1 MDENQKKEDWNT
13 FELDETAMIAFSE
26 EDAMILSDTA
36 DGKEADYYTSMQSI
50 LKDMDAYEKENEK
63 LEETAKQALLKHAE
77 REEQEAAQRPK
88 KKRSVFRSV
97 IRRIRKR
104 LKK

>member
-26 EDAMILSDTA
+26 EDAMILSEMGE
-36 DGKEADYYTSMQSI
+36 GKDEDYYTSMQSI

-77 REEQEAAQRPK
+77 REQAEAAKPV
-88 KKRSVFRSV
+88 KKRSAFRSL
-97 IRRIRKR
+97 IRRIRRR
-104 LKK
+104 LRK